1 MKLVKSI
8 FGFAVIVG
16 VLLYIF
22 FPSRSDLL
30 RAIENPRLSHEERL
44 SAARQLATFY
54 PPSAEDKAWAEAA
67 RKESATPIMP
77 DAEKL
82 PSIMPEEKLVKKDES
97 GAEAVRQNEAAQAR
111 IAEEARREAA
121 RQQAVA
127 KAAADAPRLRAE
139 AEEAKRKAA
148 VRDIAEKYSG
158 HGR

>member
-8 FGFAVIVG
+8 FGFAVIIG

-22 FPSRSDLL
+22 FPSRSELL

-67 RKESATPIMP
+67 RKKA
-77 DAEKL
+77 
-82 PSIMPEEKLVKKDES
+82 DEPRT
-97 GAEAVRQNEAAQAR
+97 EAVRQDEAAKAR

-121 RQQAVA
+121 KQQAAA

-148 VRDIAEKYSG
+148 VQDIAEKYSG